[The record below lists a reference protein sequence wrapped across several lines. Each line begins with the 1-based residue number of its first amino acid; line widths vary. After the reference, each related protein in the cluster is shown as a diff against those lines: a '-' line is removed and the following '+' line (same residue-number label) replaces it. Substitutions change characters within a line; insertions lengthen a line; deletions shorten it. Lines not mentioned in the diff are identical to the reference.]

1 MWQGHFCVE
10 KIIDD
15 YYGGIFN
22 LTKYQIDTII
32 MIISNI
38 FSEPLLFL
46 FITISYHSELSLTFL
61 ETKFPKHKIIILTTE
76 LNNPIAVAYEY

>member
-32 MIISNI
+32 MIISKKKEVVI
-38 FSEPLLFL
+38 MKKKV
-46 FITISYHSELSLTFL
+46 
-61 ETKFPKHKIIILTTE
+61 ETLRENEEYVK
-76 LNNPIAVAYEY
+76 AYDD

>member
-1 MWQGHFCVE
+1 MLLMWQGHFCVE

-32 MIISNI
+32 MIISKKERG
-38 FSEPLLFL
+38 SD
-46 FITISYHSELSLTFL
+46 
-61 ETKFPKHKIIILTTE
+61 
-76 LNNPIAVAYEY
+76 YEKESRNFEGK

>member
-1 MWQGHFCVE
+1 MLLMWQGHFCVE

-32 MIISNI
+32 IERGSD
-38 FSEPLLFL
+38 
-46 FITISYHSELSLTFL
+46 
-61 ETKFPKHKIIILTTE
+61 
-76 LNNPIAVAYEY
+76 YEKESRNFEGK